1 MSDRDD
7 QNQKKIVSNPMPV
20 VPQGDDDRTVIVSP
34 ADPDATVFTGG
45 EPPRRYPMY
54 ISNSEIPRP
63 KPSRRTRPNIGFS
76 HYGKGKEAQ
85 RAVLPNLPIA
95 RELPGSKTKVVTIPP
110 KPGAPVK
117 HSGQQP
123 AAKNPQSVSGQSRI
137 AAILSGGVLG
147 GPQAGPCPAPADS
160 TGGNAD
166 RVADLLRQSN
176 KHKISPI
183 ALPDEQLDVDENR
196 KTKRMCREDVLNIL
210 TQSGNLKN
218 NAPAGSSDG
227 TQQVAQSQP
236 ASADSKPPTSLRRLL
251 GGSKSDDTTKKDE
264 PAHAEDYRAVISA
277 SGSYLSMRVEGGLL
291 TGPSFEKCQ
300 QRLVDLEN
308 GAPPR
313 SRYRRSYGG
322 NQDDTAGMEAVKEAA
337 SQNNEESEKQ

>member
-7 QNQKKIVSNPMPV
+7 QNQKKNASNQMPF

-34 ADPDATVFTGG
+34 ADSDATVFTGG
-45 EPPRRYPMY
+45 APPRRYATY

-110 KPGAPVK
+110 KAGAPVK
-117 HSGQQP
+117 QSGQQP
-123 AAKNPQSVSGQSRI
+123 ASKNPQSASGQSRI
-137 AAILSGGVLG
+137 ASILSGGVLG
-147 GPQAGPCPAPADS
+147 GPQAERPPAPADS
-160 TGGNAD
+160 TGGNAG
-166 RVADLLRQSN
+166 RVADILRQSN
-176 KHKISPI
+176 KHKVSPI
-183 ALPDEQLDVDENR
+183 ALPEEQLDTDENR

-218 NAPAGSSDG
+218 NSAG
-227 TQQVAQSQP
+227 TQPGAHPVAQP
-236 ASADSKPPTSLRRLL
+236 ASPDSKPPTSLRRLL
-251 GGSKSDDTTKKDE
+251 GGSKSDDSTKKEE

-291 TGPSFEKCQ
+291 TGSSFEKCQ

-313 SRYRRSYGG
+313 SRYRRSFGG
-322 NQDDTAGMEAVKEAA
+322 NQEDTAGMEAVREAA
-337 SQNNEESEKQ
+337 KENNEESEKQ